1 MEHLIDLIYNEFKI
15 AQYDEI
21 GTGILKH
28 HVYNDFWVIV
38 NIDGDYELD
47 ELQEDIFARLD
58 GMRKDFPSSE
68 KSTSLLIIQRVG
80 SNAGKKPKKVI
91 EDENNVYYFKKYV
104 IQYTESEWNEA
115 KMLIDEG
122 RSLGELLMET
132 EVFEQ
137 VKQNMNSA
145 NKLLYMVAHKL
156 PFIMMQAERRPY
168 DPNPNIVVSAE
179 LQHLLERIDEFRDMQ
194 GRNATEDELIEAST
208 FIDQWI
214 NEGNNE

>member
-1 MEHLIDLIYNEFKI
+1 MENLIDLIHNEFKI
-15 AQYDEI
+15 AQYKEI
-21 GTGILKH
+21 EQRIWKH
-28 HVYNDFWVIV
+28 LEYNDFWVTV
-38 NIDGDYELD
+38 SLEGEYELYK
-47 ELQEDIFARLD
+47 LQEDIFASLE
-58 GMRKDFPSSE
+58 GVRKDFPSSE

-80 SNAGKKPKKVI
+80 SNAEKNPHRVI

-104 IQYTESEWNEA
+104 IQYTEVEWNEV
-115 KMLIDEG
+115 KTLIDEG

-137 VKQNMNSA
+137 LKQNVNSA
-145 NKLLYMVAHKL
+145 NRLLYTVAHKL
-156 PFIMMQAERRPY
+156 PFIMMRAERKPY
-168 DPNPNIVVSAE
+168 DPNPNITVGAE

-214 NEGNNE
+214 SEGNNE

>member
-1 MEHLIDLIYNEFKI
+1 MENLIDLIHNEFKI
-15 AQYDEI
+15 AQYEEI
-21 GTGILKH
+21 GQRIWKH
-28 HVYNDFWVIV
+28 LAYNDFWVTV
-38 NIDGDYELD
+38 SLEGEYELD
-47 ELQEDIFARLD
+47 KLQEDIFASLE
-58 GMRKDFPSSE
+58 GVRKDFPSSE

-80 SNAGKKPKKVI
+80 SNAEKNPHRVI

-104 IQYTESEWNEA
+104 IQYTEVEWNEV
-115 KMLIDEG
+115 KTLIDEG

-132 EVFEQ
+132 DVFEQ
-137 VKQNMNSA
+137 LKHNVKSA
-145 NKLLYMVAHKL
+145 NRLLYTVAHKL
-156 PFIMMQAERRPY
+156 PFIMMRAERKPY
-168 DPNPNIVVSAE
+168 DPNPNITVGAE

>member
-1 MEHLIDLIYNEFKI
+1 MENLIDLIHNEFKI
-15 AQYDEI
+15 AQYEEI
-21 GTGILKH
+21 GQRIWKH
-28 HVYNDFWVIV
+28 LAYNDFWVTV
-38 NIDGDYELD
+38 SLEGEYELD
-47 ELQEDIFARLD
+47 KLQEDIFASLE
-58 GMRKDFPSSE
+58 GVRKDFPSSE

-80 SNAGKKPKKVI
+80 SNAEKNPHRVI

-104 IQYTESEWNEA
+104 IQYTEVEWNEV
-115 KMLIDEG
+115 KTLIDEG

-137 VKQNMNSA
+137 LKHNVKSA
-145 NKLLYMVAHKL
+145 NRLLYTVAHKL
-156 PFIMMQAERRPY
+156 PFIMMRAERKPY
-168 DPNPNIVVSAE
+168 DPNPNITVGAE

>member
-1 MEHLIDLIYNEFKI
+1 MENLIDLIYDEFKI
-15 AQYDEI
+15 AQYEEI
-21 GTGILKH
+21 ERGVWKH
-28 HVYNDFWVIV
+28 HVYNDFWVTV
-38 NIDGDYELD
+38 SLEGEYELD
-47 ELQEDIFARLD
+47 KLQEEIFASLE
-58 GMRKDFPSSE
+58 GVRKGFPSSE

-80 SNAGKKPKKVI
+80 SNAEKNPHRVI

-104 IQYTESEWNEA
+104 IQYTEVEWNEV
-115 KMLIDEG
+115 KTLIDEG

-137 VKQNMNSA
+137 LKQNVKSA
-145 NKLLYMVAHKL
+145 NRLLYTVAHKL
-156 PFIMMQAERRPY
+156 PFIMMRAERKPY
-168 DPNPNIVVSAE
+168 DPNPNITVGAE

>member
-15 AQYDEI
+15 AQYEEI
-21 GTGILKH
+21 GQGIWKH
-28 HVYNDFWVIV
+28 RQYNDFWVIV
-38 NIDGDYELD
+38 NLEGDYELD
-47 ELQEDIFARLD
+47 GLQEEIFAMLD
-58 GMRKDFPSSE
+58 GVRKEYPSSE
-68 KSTSLLIIQRVG
+68 KSTSLLIVQQVG
-80 SNAGKKPKKVI
+80 SNEEKNSQKVI

-104 IQYTESEWNEA
+104 IQYTESEWSEA
-115 KMLIDEG
+115 KTLIDED

-137 VKQNMNSA
+137 VKQNVNSA
-145 NKLLYMVAHKL
+145 NKLLYTVAHKL
-156 PFIMMQAERRPY
+156 PFIMMRAERKPY
-168 DPNPNIVVSAE
+168 DPNPIITVGAE

-208 FIDQWI
+208 FIDKWI

>member
-1 MEHLIDLIYNEFKI
+1 MENLIDLIHNEFKI
-15 AQYDEI
+15 AQYEEI
-21 GTGILKH
+21 EQRIWKH
-28 HVYNDFWVIV
+28 LAYNDFWVTV
-38 NIDGDYELD
+38 SLEGEYELD
-47 ELQEDIFARLD
+47 KLQEDIFASLE
-58 GMRKDFPSSE
+58 GVRKGFPSSE

-80 SNAGKKPKKVI
+80 SNAEKNPHRVI

-104 IQYTESEWNEA
+104 IQYTEVEWNEV
-115 KMLIDEG
+115 KTLIDEG

-137 VKQNMNSA
+137 LKQNVKSA
-145 NKLLYMVAHKL
+145 NRLLYTIAHKL
-156 PFIMMQAERRPY
+156 PFIMMRAERKPY
-168 DPNPNIVVSAE
+168 DPNPNITVVAE

-194 GRNATEDELIEAST
+194 GRNATEEELIEAST

>member
-1 MEHLIDLIYNEFKI
+1 MENLIDLIHNEFKI
-15 AQYDEI
+15 AQYEEI
-21 GTGILKH
+21 GQRIWKH
-28 HVYNDFWVIV
+28 LAYNDFWVTV
-38 NIDGDYELD
+38 SLEGEYELD
-47 ELQEDIFARLD
+47 KLQEDIFASLEGVRR
-58 GMRKDFPSSE
+58 GFPSSE

-80 SNAGKKPKKVI
+80 SNAEKNPHRVI

-104 IQYTESEWNEA
+104 IQYTEVEWNEV
-115 KMLIDEG
+115 KTLIDEG

-137 VKQNMNSA
+137 LKQNVNSA
-145 NKLLYMVAHKL
+145 NRLLYTVAHKL
-156 PFIMMQAERRPY
+156 PFIMMRAERKPY
-168 DPNPNIVVSAE
+168 DPNPNITVGAE

-214 NEGNNE
+214 SEGNNE

>member
-1 MEHLIDLIYNEFKI
+1 MENLIDLIHNEFMI
-15 AQYDEI
+15 AQYEEI
-21 GTGILKH
+21 GQRILKH
-28 HVYNDFWVIV
+28 LAYNDFWVTV
-38 NIDGDYELD
+38 SLEGEYELD
-47 ELQEDIFARLD
+47 KLQEDIFACLE
-58 GMRKDFPSSE
+58 GVRKDFPSSE

-80 SNAGKKPKKVI
+80 SNAEKNPHRVI

-104 IQYTESEWNEA
+104 IQYTEVEWNEV
-115 KMLIDEG
+115 KTLIYEG

-137 VKQNMNSA
+137 VKQNVNSA
-145 NKLLYMVAHKL
+145 NRLLYTVAHKL
-156 PFIMMQAERRPY
+156 PFIMMRAERKPY
-168 DPNPNIVVSAE
+168 NPNPNITVGAE

-194 GRNATEDELIEAST
+194 GRNATEDELIEASA

>member
-1 MEHLIDLIYNEFKI
+1 MENLIDLIHNEFKI
-15 AQYDEI
+15 AQYEEI
-21 GTGILKH
+21 GQRIWKH
-28 HVYNDFWVIV
+28 LEYNDFWVTV
-38 NIDGDYELD
+38 NLEGEYELD
-47 ELQEDIFARLD
+47 KLQEDIFASLE
-58 GMRKDFPSSE
+58 GVRKDFPSSE

-80 SNAGKKPKKVI
+80 SNAEKNPHRVI

-104 IQYTESEWNEA
+104 IQYTEVEWNEV
-115 KMLIDEG
+115 KTLIDEG

-137 VKQNMNSA
+137 LKQNENSA
-145 NKLLYMVAHKL
+145 NRLLYTVAHKL
-156 PFIMMQAERRPY
+156 PFIMMRAERKPY
-168 DPNPNIVVSAE
+168 DPNPNITVGAE

-214 NEGNNE
+214 SEGNNE

>member
-1 MEHLIDLIYNEFKI
+1 MENLIDLIHNEFKI
-15 AQYDEI
+15 AQYEEI
-21 GTGILKH
+21 EQRIWKH
-28 HVYNDFWVIV
+28 LAYNDFWVTISLE
-38 NIDGDYELD
+38 GEYELYK
-47 ELQEDIFARLD
+47 LQEDIFASLE
-58 GMRKDFPSSE
+58 GVRKDFPSSE

-80 SNAGKKPKKVI
+80 SNAEKNPHRVI

-104 IQYTESEWNEA
+104 IQYTEVEWNEV
-115 KMLIDEG
+115 KTLIDEG

-137 VKQNMNSA
+137 LKQNVNSA
-145 NKLLYMVAHKL
+145 NRLLYTVAHKL
-156 PFIMMQAERRPY
+156 PFIMMRAERKPY
-168 DPNPNIVVSAE
+168 DPNPNITVGAE

-214 NEGNNE
+214 SEGNNE

>member
-1 MEHLIDLIYNEFKI
+1 MENLIDLIYNEFKI
-15 AQYDEI
+15 AQYEEI
-21 GTGILKH
+21 GRGIWKH
-28 HVYNDFWVIV
+28 QVYNDFWVIV
-38 NIDGDYELD
+38 NLDGDYELD
-47 ELQEDIFARLD
+47 KLQEEIFARLD
-58 GMRKDFPSSE
+58 GVRKEYPSSE
-68 KSTSLLIIQRVG
+68 KSTSLLIIQWVG
-80 SNAGKKPKKVI
+80 SNEEKNPQRVI

-115 KMLIDEG
+115 KSLIDET

-137 VKQNMNSA
+137 VKQNVNSA
-145 NKLLYMVAHKL
+145 NKLLYTVAHKL
-156 PFIMMQAERRPY
+156 PFIMMRAERKPY
-168 DPNPNIVVSAE
+168 DPNPNITVGAD

-208 FIDQWI
+208 FIDKWI

>member
-1 MEHLIDLIYNEFKI
+1 MENLIDLIHNEFKI
-15 AQYDEI
+15 AQYEEI
-21 GTGILKH
+21 GQRIWKH
-28 HVYNDFWVIV
+28 LEYNDFWVTV
-38 NIDGDYELD
+38 NLEGEYELD
-47 ELQEDIFARLD
+47 KLQEDIFASLE
-58 GMRKDFPSSE
+58 GVRKDFPSSE

-80 SNAGKKPKKVI
+80 SIAEKNPHRVI

-104 IQYTESEWNEA
+104 IQYTEVEWNEV
-115 KMLIDEG
+115 KNLIDEG

-137 VKQNMNSA
+137 LKQNVNSA
-145 NKLLYMVAHKL
+145 NRLLYTVGHKL
-156 PFIMMQAERRPY
+156 PFIMMRAERKPY
-168 DPNPNIVVSAE
+168 DPNPNITVGAE